1 MTSIDWPT
9 PQPEPLTFI
18 SPTRG
23 EDLRTCPRRVAYL
36 RDPAY
41 KALRR
46 TSEHALAG
54 LVAHAVYERI
64 ATGNYSYPVNSASDE
79 VLDQVWS
86 EETLK
91 AYRRFARSW
100 TPAVVPDPEQWPHMA
115 RTRRAILRTQTDRLI
130 PGTTPP
136 TSISSSSRR
145 TAPPQQD
152 LVSQIGPL
160 PWVEKRLTDDV
171 HGIEGT
177 PDRVERTS
185 DGVWILDL
193 KTGWDQD
200 EATQLQ
206 RQQLLVYLHLV
217 ATVLGS
223 EPAGAALDTRRG
235 RFAIET
241 SKDEIAAAVSDLT
254 QLRNSF
260 NEVVNAGG
268 TPTAHPSPDTC
279 RWCTYRLVCQPCSET
294 ITEGDRVPLV
304 VIGTVIRRDSAKDR
318 TVIDLQMVFPSWRMG
333 APTRVVD
340 VAWASL
346 PEVGDVV
353 ALAGVHSSSD
363 GRTLSG
369 SWKTITF
376 NFTRRRTRK

>member
-1 MTSIDWPT
+1 MTSVDWPT

-41 KALRR
+41 KTLRR
-46 TSEHALAG
+46 TSEHVLAG

-64 ATGNYSYPVNSASDE
+64 ATGNYSYPANSASDE

-91 AYRRFARSW
+91 VYHRFARSW

-115 RTRRAILRTQTDRLI
+115 RARRAILRTQTDRLI

-136 TSISSSSRR
+136 TSISSSSRK

-160 PWVEKRLTDDV
+160 PWVEQRLTDDV
-171 HGIEGT
+171 RGIEGT
-177 PDRVERTS
+177 PDRVERTP

-193 KTGWDQD
+193 KTGWEQD
-200 EATQLQ
+200 KPTPLQ

-223 EPAGAALDTRRG
+223 EPVGAAVDARRG

-254 QLRNSF
+254 QLRTSF
-260 NEVVNAGG
+260 NEIVNAGG
-268 TPTAHPSPDTC
+268 THVAHPSPDTC
-279 RWCTYRLVCQPCSET
+279 RWCDYRLVCQPSAEA
-294 ITEGDRVPLV
+294 ITEGDRLPLV
-304 VIGTVIRRDSAKDR
+304 VVGTVTEFHRENER
-318 TVIDLQMVFPSWRMG
+318 TVIDLDVASPSWRI
-333 APTRVVD
+333 AAAVRVIN
-340 VAWASL
+340 VAWANF

-363 GRTLSG
+363 SRTLSG

-376 NFTRRRTRK
+376 NFTQASTKK